1 MSEQSERKTSEVLR
15 EQNFRFKKKWGQ
27 NFIFDQ
33 NLLQRLVREAG
44 IVSGDQVV
52 EIGPGAGTL
61 TRQLLNQGACVLA
74 VEIDAALFPVLKELL
89 PDENFILVQGDALK
103 VKLDDLTQAHGLSW
117 PYKVVAN
124 LPYYIITPLV
134 MKLLEEEKQVEDIVV
149 MMQKEVAERF
159 MAAPGTK
166 EYGAI
171 TLTVHYYAEAQ
182 ILFPVSRQMFRPI
195 PEVDSLVLRL
205 KPRQEP
211 PVTVRDQELL
221 FKIIKAAFGQRRKT
235 LLNSLFAV
243 QPGLEKESIRLI
255 LGKAGIDYQAR
266 GEILSLEQFARL
278 TDLWVEALEL
288 QAKI

>member
-1 MSEQSERKTSEVLR
+1 MDKKISEFLR

-44 IVSGDQVV
+44 IVPGDRVV

-61 TRQLLNQGACVLA
+61 TRELLSQGARVLA
-74 VEIDAALFPVLKELL
+74 VEIDAALLPILEGLL
-89 PDENFILVQGDALK
+89 PEENVVLVQGDALK
-103 VKLDDLTQAHGLSW
+103 VKLDDLTKVQGLSW

-159 MAAPGTK
+159 TAVAGTK

-171 TLTVHYYAEAQ
+171 TLAVQYYAEAK

-205 KPRQEP
+205 KPRKEP
-211 PVTVRDQELL
+211 PVEVRDKDLL

-235 LLNSLFAV
+235 LLNSLLAV
-243 QPGLEKESIRLI
+243 QPGLEKEGIRLI
-255 LGKAGIDYQAR
+255 LGRAGIDYQTR
-266 GEILSLEQFARL
+266 GEALSLERFAHL
-278 TDLWVEALEL
+278 TNLWFAAVVS
-288 QAKI
+288 